1 MSNENPYY
9 IAFECKK
16 KKKERKIGKHKKL
29 ILVNKMYQSLSA
41 IYYKF

>member
-1 MSNENPYY
+1 MRIPIILHLN
-9 IAFECKK
+9 A

>member
-1 MSNENPYY
+1 MRIPIILHLN
-9 IAFECKK
+9 AKK